1 MMAITKMSGD
11 FDVNSLEGSGLKHS
25 PSEEYI
31 RDEVIKD
38 VLLNGLRAD
47 PSTCNEAQL
56 RFVVQQKTSKK
67 NQWNHTK
74 KELLKWVHRNMSEI
88 KREDIE
94 LIVQDP
100 ELDPDDLPEE
110 SDEEGSEFGEDDKEF
125 SGLNDPSGVSGNEL
139 GSDTHGESTNHN
151 IDSSKNNITSKNNNN
166 NNNDA
171 STKVNQKSSSD
182 RKTSDGKT
190 HKKEKSSILK
200 FFSFNTST
208 SKNTQNNNNNNSN
221 SKDMKFDDTSN
232 SNDQDANS
240 AKDQSKSFTDQDSEF
255 SVQKSPEER
264 LSLLQQRLER
274 LEASYLEELESI
286 KNEMSALS
294 KIIITNSNS
303 NTNQSS
309 TEQEVQEKS
318 IAEETFS
325 KKSSSHTKDKETT
338 KESHSRSSII
348 VEEDNKKKLR
358 STSLSHS
365 ARATPVS
372 VNDDVACSSQ
382 SVSVLPSI
390 SQK

>member
-1 MMAITKMSGD
+1 MSGD

-110 SDEEGSEFGEDDKEF
+110 SDEEGSEFGEDEKEF

-139 GSDTHGESTNHN
+139 GSDTHGESTNQSN
-151 IDSSKNNITSKNNNN
+151 NNNNSSKNNITSKNN
-166 NNNDA
+166 DT

-182 RKTSDGKT
+182 RKTSDGKP
-190 HKKEKSSILK
+190 HKKEKSSIFK
-200 FFSFNTST
+200 IFSFNTST
-208 SKNTQNNNNNNSN
+208 SKNTQNTNNNSN

-240 AKDQSKSFTDQDSEF
+240 AEAKDQSKSFTDQDSEF

-303 NTNQSS
+303 NSNTNQSS
-309 TEQEVQEKS
+309 TEQEAQEKS
-318 IAEETFS
+318 IAEETFN
-325 KKSSSHTKDKETT
+325 KKPSTSHTKEKDT
-338 KESHSRSSII
+338 KESPSRSSII